1 MSEECNGDSRS
12 KLRLLLTRSELEKLD
27 ATVSETGTNR
37 SLLIF
42 EAVQRGL
49 AGRDPEVRQEKR
61 DRRVDA
67 WVSRGLKEELSRVA
81 KRLNITQQHL
91 ARTLLLSYLAEAPW
105 IFDANPLSDP
115 SEGDADDGK

>member
-1 MSEECNGDSRS
+1 MSEEYNGDSRS

-105 IFDANPLSDP
+105 IPDANPLSDP
-115 SEGDADDGK
+115 SEGDADDGQ

>member
-1 MSEECNGDSRS
+1 LSEEYNGDSRS

-42 EAVQRGL
+42 EAVQHGL
-49 AGRDPEVRQEKR
+49 ADRDPEVRQEKR

-67 WVSRGLKEELSRVA
+67 WVNRGLKDKLSRVA

-105 IFDANPLSDP
+105 IPDANPLSDP
-115 SEGDADDGK
+115 SEGDADDGQ